1 MIVSIVIAVINGIK
15 ISHNYLR
22 QKVQHLCLMKT
33 NIVTNLHH
41 LQWSSKSFM
50 GVQFH
55 DALWDLF
62 TFST

>member
-41 LQWSSKSFM
+41 LQ
-50 GVQFH
+50 
-55 DALWDLF
+55 
-62 TFST
+62 